1 MPSQTIPGRGVGP
14 SGPPG
19 SDCPPKVL
27 ICSVDLE
34 GHGGVAEYCL
44 ALRESLAVPA
54 EFFTVGRRPHQ
65 QERLLAPLRALWDAF
80 RFVRVLTRGKFDLVH
95 LNPSLNFKAVA
106 RDALLLVIAKAA
118 GARVLVFFHGWD
130 ASFRQLITRRFRRI
144 FCALF
149 SRADG
154 IVVLSSEFK
163 ADLRALGLQN
173 PVYVETTAVR
183 NEVFHFLAQCGIE
196 SRETNED
203 AGFEILFLSRVER
216 YKGIRETVEAYRLL
230 RSRSDRVRLTI
241 AGVGQDLE
249 GIKRYVREQG
259 IEGVTF
265 AGHLVGES
273 KGRAFLQSSVY
284 VLPSY
289 SEGMPISV
297 LEAMAYGVPVVANRT
312 GGLRD
317 FFEHGKMGFLADRP
331 EPELLSDLIGNLLQ
345 DRELARR
352 ISAYNHQYAKTR
364 FAASTV
370 ARRLEQIYYEV
381 GCQQ

>member
-1 MPSQTIPGRGVGP
+1 MR
-14 SGPPG
+14 
-19 SDCPPKVL
+19 
-27 ICSVDLE
+27 
-34 GHGGVAEYCL
+34 HG
-44 ALRESLAVPA
+44 
-54 EFFTVGRRPHQ
+54 
-65 QERLLAPLRALWDAF
+65 
-80 RFVRVLTRGKFDLVH
+80 
-95 LNPSLNFKAVA
+95 
-106 RDALLLVIAKAA
+106 
-118 GARVLVFFHGWD
+118 
-130 ASFRQLITRRFRRI
+130 
-144 FCALF
+144 
-149 SRADG
+149 
-154 IVVLSSEFK
+154 
-163 ADLRALGLQN
+163 
-173 PVYVETTAVR
+173 
-183 NEVFHFLAQCGIE
+183 GIE

-216 YKGIRETVEAYRLL
+216 YKGIRETVDAYRLL

-249 GIKRYVREQG
+249 GIKRYVREQE

-265 AGHLVGES
+265 TGHLVGES
-273 KGRAFLQSSVY
+273 KARAFLRSSVY
-284 VLPSY
+284 VLPSH

-331 EPELLSDLIGNLLQ
+331 GPELLSDMIGNLLQ

-352 ISAYNHQYAKTR
+352 ISVYNHQYAKTR

-381 GCQQ
+381 GCEQ